1 MKKNAR
7 SDTLAGGGVSSS
19 AVAAC
24 DAVSKNVEMAGH
36 SELAAI
42 LNEDRAAQAAAA
54 TATLS
59 MATAAA
65 AADSP
70 LTTVIGRP
78 VG

>member
-1 MKKNAR
+1 
-7 SDTLAGGGVSSS
+7 
-19 AVAAC
+19 
-24 DAVSKNVEMAGH
+24 MAGH

-70 LTTVIGRP
+70 LTTVIRRSRLTAGRLRQIGSP
-78 VG
+78 TRISCLAR